1 MENINSSNLQFIKLT
16 KWVLNNIYIQKVEFD
31 KELWDIIPPKINE
44 FWKKVESF
52 KDMPIEYKETKKKLK
67 FIEDS

>member
-31 KELWDIIPPKINE
+31 KELWDTIPPKIKE
-44 FWKKVESF
+44 FWEKVESF